1 MTTAARLALF
11 AALAIASLTPWV
23 TAPLALLAGVAFAL
37 SFGDPYV
44 PFLKRWTSPL
54 LQSAV
59 VGLGA
64 GMNLA
69 VVLRVGARGLG
80 YTLVGI
86 VFTLLL
92 ARAIARLLGTDP
104 VISLLV
110 GVGTAIC
117 GGSAIAAVAPVI
129 RARSEQTSVA
139 LGVVFLL
146 NSAALLIFP
155 RMGALLALTPQA
167 FGLWSAL
174 AIHDTSSVVGAAL
187 AYAPGAVAIATT
199 VKLARALWIVPVA
212 LWAGELPLAKRGEGP
227 KGKTKRPWFLLGFVA
242 AAAIATYV
250 PGMESAGATVAAGG
264 RHLLVLT
271 LFFVGSALSRAALR
285 AVGWRPFALGLSVWV
300 VVAAASLGAIR
311 AGWITV

>member
-1 MTTAARLALF
+1 MKAHARLALF
-11 AALAIASLTPWV
+11 ATLALASLTPWV
-23 TAPLALLAGVAFAL
+23 TAPMALLAGVAFAFV
-37 SFGDPYV
+37 FGNPYAT
-44 PFLKRWTSPL
+44 FLKRWTSPL
-54 LQSAV
+54 LQTAV

-69 VVLRVGARGLG
+69 VVLKTGARGLG
-80 YTLVGI
+80 YTALGI

-92 ARAIARLLGTDP
+92 ARLLAGFLKTDP
-104 VISLLV
+104 VISLLI

-129 RARSEQTSVA
+129 RAKGEQTSVA

-155 RMGALLALTPQA
+155 RIGALLALSPGA
-167 FGLWSAL
+167 FGLWAAL

-187 AYAPGAVAIATT
+187 SFAPDAVAVATT

-212 LWAGELPLAKRGEGP
+212 LWAAQLPLAKTGEGP
-227 KGKTKRPWFLLGFVA
+227 RGKTKRPWFLLGFVA
-242 AAAIATYV
+242 AAALATYV
-250 PGMESAGATVAAGG
+250 PGMGNAGATVAALG

-271 LFFVGSALSRAALR
+271 LFFVGATLSRNALR
-285 AVGWRPFALGLSVWV
+285 AVGWRPFVLGLSLWM
-300 VVAAASLGAIR
+300 VVATATLGAVR
-311 AGWITV
+311 AGWIAV